1 MHRKSC
7 SPEATSAAGS
17 WHTNGAP
24 ALSLRQAMV
33 ARMRRGGGV
42 CTVPAQ
48 AADFPSKPVTMIV
61 PYPAGGATDVV
72 ARAVAE
78 KLGGAWRQSV
88 IVENRAGRAPP
99 SAPARWRARPATATR
114 CT

>member
-24 ALSLRQAMV
+24 GAFAPPGNGCADAVAAAAL
-33 ARMRRGGGV
+33 

-48 AADFPSKPVTMIV
+48 AADFPSS
-61 PYPAGGATDVV
+61 
-72 ARAVAE
+72 R
-78 KLGGAWRQSV
+78 
-88 IVENRAGRAPP
+88 
-99 SAPARWRARPATATR
+99 
-114 CT
+114 